1 MARLTTFCEPR
12 VTGVTHATSQGMAIC
27 GSVRPAQPGDEAVLA
42 EIDGLVN
49 PSAWSETQFQGA
61 CDNEKTTAES
71 ALVVEQDN
79 EVCGFIIFSQV
90 LDEAT
95 IHNLAVYP
103 QRHGQGLGRMLV
115 DRAIQTMLQHGV
127 RRCLLEVR
135 ESNEAARG
143 LYGATGF
150 HLDGERKNYYP
161 TVTGREHALLMSRE
175 L

>member
-1 MARLTTFCEPR
+1 M
-12 VTGVTHATSQGMAIC
+12 S

-42 EIDGLVN
+42 NIDAMVN
-49 PSAWSETQFQGA
+49 PSAWSEAQFQGA
-61 CDNEKTTAES
+61 CDSEKTTPES
-71 ALVVEQDN
+71 ALVVARDN
-79 EVCGFIIFSQV
+79 EVCGFIIYSRV

-95 IHNLAVYP
+95 IHNLAVHP
-103 QRHGQGLGRMLV
+103 QRQGQGLGRLLV
-115 DRAIQTMLQHGV
+115 DRAMQAMLQQGV

-135 ESNEAARG
+135 ASNEAARG

-150 HLDGERKNYYP
+150 RLDGERKNYYP